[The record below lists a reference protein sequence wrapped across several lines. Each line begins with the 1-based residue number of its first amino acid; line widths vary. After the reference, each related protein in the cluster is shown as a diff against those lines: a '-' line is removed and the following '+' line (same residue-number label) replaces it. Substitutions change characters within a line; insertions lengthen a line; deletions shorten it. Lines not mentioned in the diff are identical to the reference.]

1 MLFPVDHTSQANAA
15 SIDGLTRAIK
25 TISGFKLQKKK
36 KKKVPS
42 QKGSVQRKK
51 KMAETVESIQS
62 SFFERTE
69 QTRQQHLAI

>member
-1 MLFPVDHTSQANAA
+1 M
-15 SIDGLTRAIK
+15 GLLEQLK
-25 TISGFKLQKKK
+25 QFQDSNCKKKK

-69 QTRQQHLAI
+69 

>member
-25 TISGFKLQKKK
+25 TISGFKLQKK

>member
-1 MLFPVDHTSQANAA
+1 M
-15 SIDGLTRAIK
+15 GLLEQLK
-25 TISGFKLQKKK
+25 QFQDSNCKKK

-69 QTRQQHLAI
+69 